1 MSKSTPISSLPDE
14 NNDLV
19 QQVLDEVELSKQE
32 SERGYSNQPS
42 NMPYMAPIQTEQ
54 NMGQNMMGQNMMGQ
68 NMMGQNMMGQFPMQN
83 NLPFMQQQIPTEM
96 TDFMK
101 SETSDDSEN
110 LFLGFTISHLKNT
123 IVVLILFIILH
134 LPFLTSFMAK
144 YLSFMINLETGNIT
158 IIGVL
163 IKAFICTIIF
173 LLVTRFL

>member
-1 MSKSTPISSLPDE
+1 MSKSTPISSLPNE

-42 NMPYMAPIQTEQ
+42 NMPYMQPIQTEQ
-54 NMGQNMMGQNMMGQ
+54 NMGQNMMGQ

-96 TDFMK
+96 TNFMK
-101 SETSDDSEN
+101 QEASDDSEN
-110 LFLGFTISHLKNT
+110 LFMGFTISHLKNT

>member
-42 NMPYMAPIQTEQ
+42 NMPYMQPIQTEQ
-54 NMGQNMMGQNMMGQ
+54 NMGQNMMGQ

-83 NLPFMQQQIPTEM
+83 NLPFIQQQIPTEI
-96 TDFMK
+96 TNFMK
-101 SETSDDSEN
+101 PETSDDSEN

-134 LPFLTSFMAK
+134 LPFLTSFLGK
-144 YLSFMINLETGNIT
+144 YLSFMINMETGNIT

-163 IKAFICTIIF
+163 IIAFICTIIF

>member
-68 NMMGQNMMGQFPMQN
+68 FPMQN

-96 TDFMK
+96 TNFMK

-134 LPFLTSFMAK
+134 LPFLTSFLGK
-144 YLSFMINLETGNIT
+144 YLSFMINMETGNIT

>member
-32 SERGYSNQPS
+32 SERGYNNQPS
-42 NMPYMAPIQTEQ
+42 NMPYMQPIQTEQ
-54 NMGQNMMGQNMMGQ
+54 NMGQ

-134 LPFLTSFMAK
+134 LPFLTSFMGK
-144 YLSFMINLETGNIT
+144 YLSFMINMETGNIT

-163 IKAFICTIIF
+163 IKALICTTIF
-173 LLVTRFL
+173 LIATRFL

>member
-54 NMGQNMMGQNMMGQ
+54 NMGQNMMGQ

>member
-54 NMGQNMMGQNMMGQ
+54 NMGQ

-134 LPFLTSFMAK
+134 LPFLTSFMGK
-144 YLSFMINLETGNIT
+144 YLSFMINMETGNIT

-163 IKAFICTIIF
+163 IKALICTTIF
-173 LLVTRFL
+173 LIATRFL

>member
-1 MSKSTPISSLPDE
+1 MSKSTPISSLPNE

-32 SERGYSNQPS
+32 SERGYNNQPS
-42 NMPYMAPIQTEQ
+42 NMPYMQPIQTEQ
-54 NMGQNMMGQNMMGQ
+54 NMGQNMMGQ

-96 TDFMK
+96 TNFMK

-110 LFLGFTISHLKNT
+110 LFMGFTISHLKNT

>member
-42 NMPYMAPIQTEQ
+42 NMPYMPPIQTEQ
-54 NMGQNMMGQNMMGQ
+54 NMGQ

-83 NLPFMQQQIPTEM
+83 NLPFMQQPIPTEM
-96 TDFMK
+96 TNFMK
-101 SETSDDSEN
+101 PETSDDSEN
-110 LFLGFTISHLKNT
+110 LFLGFTMSHLKNT

-134 LPFLTSFMAK
+134 LPFLTSFMGK
-144 YLSFMINLETGNIT
+144 YLSFMINIETGNIT

-163 IKAFICTIIF
+163 IKALICTIIF
-173 LLVTRFL
+173 LIATRFL

>member
-1 MSKSTPISSLPDE
+1 
-14 NNDLV
+14 
-19 QQVLDEVELSKQE
+19 
-32 SERGYSNQPS
+32 
-42 NMPYMAPIQTEQ
+42 
-54 NMGQNMMGQNMMGQ
+54 MMGQ

-83 NLPFMQQQIPTEM
+83 NLPFIQQQIPTEM
-96 TDFMK
+96 TNFMK
-101 SETSDDSEN
+101 QEASDDSEN
-110 LFLGFTISHLKNT
+110 LFMGFTISHLKNT